1 MTQHI
6 MHFRAERTED
16 GRYRIEVAMQS
27 EKDQDGLG
35 MIDMH
40 GVGTVKEASLIE
52 TWTVL
57 KKTLELLTGENQTM
71 VL

>member
-16 GRYRIEVAMQS
+16 GRYHIEVAMQS
-27 EKDQDGLG
+27 EKDQDGIGLIE
-35 MIDMH
+35 MKS
-40 GVGTVKEASLIE
+40 VGTVKESSLVE
-52 TWTVL
+52 TWTIL
-57 KKTLELLTGENQTM
+57 KKTVELLTGENQTM